1 MLRQQV
7 DVCMVVYISQ
17 PLNGS
22 KENIHHCPHLP
33 AIVIGSMGIAYMV
46 IKLNTVAAAVQRGK
60 DGRK

>member
-17 PLNGS
+17 PLKGS